1 MNYMKLYPECVPC
14 MLQRGMLFC
23 EEESEETKMRAAK
36 ALCALFSRAASENT
50 TTTCFAYERNRLI
63 EKLIKN
69 KDPMKALKEESF
81 SAAERLYPRFRKLVS
96 GEKDDRKRF
105 RLAAKVALAGNIIE
119 FGARDHKVNL
129 KELEAEIMAVVD
141 GKLVI
146 DDLDKIYG
154 RARSAKEILYVT
166 DNAAEVVFDKI
177 FIEELLKY
185 AKVYV
190 APLSQPVQDD
200 AWTHETTKAGLDRI
214 CPIIPRG
221 NFIGIWF
228 EKCTPAFLSKFGEAD
243 LIIAKGM
250 GCYETLVDH
259 PEKLTCKIGLLMKA
273 KCLPVAKNI
282 GVPVGSAVAKL
293 L

>member
-1 MNYMKLYPECVPC
+1 MRLYPECVPC

-23 EEESEETKMRAAK
+23 ENESEEAKMRAAK
-36 ALCALFSRAASENT
+36 ELCALFSLAASANT
-50 TTTCFAYERNRLI
+50 TTTAFAYERNKLI
-63 EKLIKN
+63 EKLIDN

-81 SAAERLYPRFRKLVS
+81 SAAERLYPRIRKLVAA
-96 GEKDDRKRF
+96 EKNEKKRF

-119 FGARDHKVNL
+119 FGARDHNVNL
-129 KELEAEIMAVVD
+129 KELEAEIMAVVE
-141 GKLVI
+141 GHLEI
-146 DDLDKIYG
+146 DDLDRIYE
-154 RARSAKEILYVT
+154 RARKAKSILYVT

-177 FIEELLKY
+177 FIEELMKY

-190 APLSQPVQDD
+190 APLSRPVQDD
-200 AWTHETTKAGLDRI
+200 AWTHETTKAGIDKM

-221 NFIGIWF
+221 DFIGIWL
-228 EKCTPAFLSKFGEAD
+228 EKCTPDFRKKFDGAD

-259 PEKLTCKIGLLMKA
+259 PEKLTGRIGLLLKA
-273 KCLPVAKNI
+273 KCVPVAKNI